1 MSLDLGKEGK
11 GITKEEMLELSLE
24 DLGAWSWLLRRL
36 QSRVRACSVT
46 QLCPTVRNVLD
57 CSPPGSSVD
66 GISQARTLES
76 VAISFSRG
84 SSRPRDRTPIF
95 FISCTD
101 QILYHFTKEALGL
114 GCKELHMP
122 YLRGCIIPR
131 ATGSQ

>member
-1 MSLDLGKEGK
+1 MIWGKRGK
-11 GITKEEMLELSLE
+11 VLQRRRCLNWVLRTW
-24 DLGAWSWLLRRL
+24 GAWSWLQRRL
-36 QSRVRACSVT
+36 QSRVRARSVT

-66 GISQARTLES
+66 GISQARTLEW

-95 FISCTD
+95 FISCTG
-101 QILYHFTKEALGL
+101 QILYYFTTREALGL